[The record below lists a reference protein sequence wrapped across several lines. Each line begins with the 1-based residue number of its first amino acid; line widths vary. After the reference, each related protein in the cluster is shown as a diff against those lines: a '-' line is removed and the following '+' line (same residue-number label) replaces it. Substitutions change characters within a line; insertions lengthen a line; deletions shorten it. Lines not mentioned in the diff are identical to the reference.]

1 MIHKGMVSQGM
12 TEPGYIHQGVQDGSL
27 VGGDWSRALRK
38 VRASQVD
45 LWRQR
50 LAGRGNG
57 VQRA

>member
-12 TEPGYIHQGVQDGSL
+12 TELGYIHQGVQDGPL
-27 VGGDWSRALRK
+27 VGGVWSRALRK
-38 VRASQVD
+38 VRACQVD
-45 LWRQR
+45 LWRQS